1 MNRVLVILVSTV
13 ATLSLTAAAWRAER
27 PLSAHEAHVRSEA
40 ARLRAHF
47 DQVDVELRT
56 RDVSHLSARQRANR
70 ARLVAWLRDYR
81 DAGEFPLNDKF
92 AGEAVP
98 FFRDSNG
105 TLCAMAYLIDRSGR
119 GDIVNH
125 VASTRNNA
133 YIRELVDDRSLVQ
146 WLDTWGLSAAE
157 AARIQPE
164 YGGNPCC
171 FIPGPGETNRNK
183 VDADYA
189 LLSMG
194 LGGSSIGTLGF
205 NLFSPSRASGAAG
218 VLAGTAAIIAG
229 MAHADDLGDRRVA
242 RANVI
247 AGSLATI
254 GGLRGLLRKADA
266 RAQTPTPASKQTL
279 VSGARVTPDVILSPG
294 ETRIGLSM
302 RARF

>member
-1 MNRVLVILVSTV
+1 MNRVSVILVSTV

-27 PLSAHEAHVRSEA
+27 PLSAREAHVRSEA
-40 ARLRAHF
+40 VRLRAHF

-56 RDVSHLSARQRANR
+56 RDVSHLSAGQRANR
-70 ARLVAWLRDYR
+70 DRLVRWLRDYR
-81 DAGEFPLNDKF
+81 DAGEFPLNDEF

-98 FFRDSNG
+98 FFRDSKG

-133 YIRELVDDRSLVQ
+133 YIRELVDDRNLVH
-146 WLDTWGLSAAE
+146 WLEMWGLTAAE
-157 AARIQPE
+157 AARIQPA
-164 YGGNPCC
+164 YDGNPCC
-171 FIPGPGETNRNK
+171 FIPGPGETNRNR

-194 LGGSSIGTLGF
+194 LGGSSLGTLGF
-205 NLFSPSRASGAAG
+205 NLFSPSRTSGAAG
-218 VLAGTAAIIAG
+218 VLAGAAAIIAG
-229 MAHADDLGDRRVA
+229 VAHADDLGDRRVA
-242 RANVI
+242 RANVV

-266 RAQTPTPASKQTL
+266 RAQAPAPPSKQTL
-279 VSGARVTPDVILSPG
+279 ASQTRVLPDVILSPN
-294 ETRIGLSM
+294 ETRVGLRM
-302 RARF
+302 QTRF